1 LRIWQTELV
10 TEEGGLGRAV
20 VRGREVVQGRLQVLV
35 DKDLRLLRKVGQAV
49 PHDAIVGRSY
59 APQVSTASSDGEGQ

>member
-1 LRIWQTELV
+1 MDERLS
-10 TEEGGLGRAV
+10 EGA
-20 VRGREVVQGRLQVLV
+20 RLFKVLV

-59 APQVSTASSDGEGQ
+59 APRVSTASSDGEGQ